1 MKKFLL
7 LLIFS
12 AGIFISAQEEIKKDS
27 VVTDTIKHWSV
38 LGKQSLMINQA
49 AFSELTTILPMK
61 RIKTCGRTLFF

>member
-27 VVTDTIKHWSV
+27 IVTDTIKHWSV

-49 AFSELTTILPMK
+49 ACFKLGWRWSQ
-61 RIKTCGRTLFF
+61 